1 MEIFERVGLVVF
13 VSSRL
18 RIVLQSKTKV
28 GDKLIAYSDG
38 STEVNRKKQHPNSG
52 YAVVI
57 TDIKHRPICELGG
70 MVKTDGN
77 NFLAEMAAVTMALSA
92 LASGQYLD
100 IYSDSQATLAAVQNP
115 PSSERKRIRAP
126 GRAWKNRIN
135 LLLEKKNQF
144 VNFHHIKSHQEIM
157 NPNQWGNDR
166 ADRIAKTFLKKV
178 SPGLFLTH

>member
-1 MEIFERVGLVVF
+1 MVQKLSIRIQPRNEDPQPDGFECVAKKLGE
-13 VSSRL
+13 
-18 RIVLQSKTKV
+18 VLQSKTKV

-92 LASGQYLD
+92 LLSASTQ
-100 IYSDSQATLAAVQNP
+100 
-115 PSSERKRIRAP
+115 
-126 GRAWKNRIN
+126 
-135 LLLEKKNQF
+135 
-144 VNFHHIKSHQEIM
+144 
-157 NPNQWGNDR
+157 
-166 ADRIAKTFLKKV
+166 
-178 SPGLFLTH
+178 THRRP